1 MDEYKDFLFDLK
13 RDIIIIMKNIYKIL
27 KEINID
33 YKKYDHKAVMNV
45 AEADEVYNK
54 LDIDFQRCK
63 NLFLRNAKGKKHFLF
78 VTDAHKQVNLKELGE
93 FLGERL
99 SFASP
104 ERLEKYLKTQ
114 RGSVSL
120 LNLINDEN
128 NEVVLILDREV
139 AEAEKAGFHPDSNEA
154 TLILGKESIQKF
166 IEYSQNKVVSYIR

>member
-63 NLFLRNAKGKKHFLF
+63 NFFFGH
-78 VTDAHKQVNLKELGE
+78 
-93 FLGERL
+93 
-99 SFASP
+99 
-104 ERLEKYLKTQ
+104 
-114 RGSVSL
+114 
-120 LNLINDEN
+120 
-128 NEVVLILDREV
+128 
-139 AEAEKAGFHPDSNEA
+139 
-154 TLILGKESIQKF
+154 
-166 IEYSQNKVVSYIR
+166 